1 MMMPF
6 RKKTETRLSH
16 ECRSINVDMGCTPLS
31 PNLFHGDVSGLLC
44 FSFFS
49 SGLFFVVFSLAALP
63 QLGCSLNQAGED
75 KDYHCL

>member
-16 ECRSINVDMGCTPLS
+16 ECRSINVDMDCTTLS

-44 FSFFS
+44 FSFF
-49 SGLFFVVFSLAALP
+49 FFWLVF
-63 QLGCSLNQAGED
+63 C
-75 KDYHCL
+75 CF

>member
-1 MMMPF
+1 
-6 RKKTETRLSH
+6 
-16 ECRSINVDMGCTPLS
+16 MGCTPLS

-44 FSFFS
+44 FSFS
-49 SGLFFVVFSLAALP
+49 SGSFFVVFSLATLP